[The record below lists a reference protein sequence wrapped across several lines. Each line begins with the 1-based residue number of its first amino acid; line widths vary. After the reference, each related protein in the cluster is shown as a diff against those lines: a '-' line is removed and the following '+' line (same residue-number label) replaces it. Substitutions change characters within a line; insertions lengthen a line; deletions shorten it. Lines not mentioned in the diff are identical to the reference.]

1 MVSRRSLLLAFL
13 GLAFP
18 SAPLLAQDGYVVQGR
33 IVQEG
38 SGDGLPNV
46 IVQLEGF
53 GYSLTNADGRYRF
66 QGVPPG
72 GYELEVMTLG
82 YAPES
87 RFVPIEDAGAVVD
100 LQLRRAPIVLDTLR
114 VSLRSMDLRG
124 RVREA
129 NGGPIIVDAQ
139 ILSNMGS
146 DARTDPN
153 GNFKL
158 DDVYADVPLSVRV
171 RAFGYLPLDYEF
183 VPSETE
189 SYTFELQPD
198 PVMQAMIDEAVVEI
212 DDRAG
217 GWRSGM
223 LGPMNRE
230 DILKYKN
237 GTVGDLIRMR
247 YGPTLS
253 LSRVRVACVVIDEG
267 QTLYSDQDMS
277 RLVPQE
283 IQRIEFFR
291 SPTSPKLVALRIYT
305 RNFIRNMVAGGAS
318 LHQPFMTPL
327 AGSITIGSTHRD
339 PLSYRLENGAPAQ
352 APTFDPASAAP
363 WTCG

>member
-1 MVSRRSLLLAFL
+1 MVSRRSLLLACL
-13 GLAFP
+13 GLAVP
-18 SAPLLAQDGYVVQGR
+18 GASLLAQTGYVVQGR

-38 SGDGLPNV
+38 SGDGIPNV

-53 GYSLTNADGRYRF
+53 GYSLTNADGRYQF

-129 NGGPIIVDAQ
+129 NGGPAIVDAQ
-139 ILSNMGS
+139 ILSNVGR

-153 GNFKL
+153 GGFEL

-171 RAFGYLPLDYEF
+171 RAFGYLPLDYDF

-198 PVMQAMIDEAVVEI
+198 PVMQAMINEAVAEI
-212 DDRAG
+212 EDRAG

-230 DILKYKN
+230 DILKFKD

-247 YGPTLS
+247 YGRTLS
-253 LSRVRVACVVIDEG
+253 VERIRVACVVIDER
-267 QTLYSDQDMS
+267 QTLYTGQDMA

-283 IQRIEFFR
+283 IQRIEYLR
-291 SPTSPKLVALRIYT
+291 SPTSPKLVSLRIYT
-305 RNFIRNMVAGGAS
+305 RNFMRDMVAGGAT
-318 LHQPFMTPL
+318 LHQPFFTPPVG
-327 AGSITIGSTHRD
+327 AITIGATHRD
-339 PLSYRLENGAPAQ
+339 PLDYAPVDGGPGR
-352 APTFDPASAAP
+352 APTFDPAPAGT
-363 WTCG
+363 WMCG